1 MYIYILFALIASIF
15 TSLTTI
21 LAKVGIK
28 NVNSNFATCFRTFIV
43 IICSLILCL
52 IQDTFKETIK
62 FNYINIIFI
71 VLSSVATFLSWI
83 FYYKALKI
91 GEVSKVVAI
100 DKCSFVLTTILFII
114 FFFND
119 TTNNGNVFTIISIV
133 LSLSLMIAGTLLMLD
148 LKKKKD
154 INIESNSEFKHKKK
168 YLIYA
173 LLSAI
178 FASLVSLFIKIGLNN
193 ISSSI
198 LTFYRSQQKRN
209 WFIRSFALIIVIVKK
224 DYIGI
229 SKIDAKSYIFLTLS
243 GLSTG
248 IAWISEYEALNIPN
262 SNPIVVSSI
271 TKLSIILTFIVSFI
285 FFKEKAN
292 KKTISGVIL
301 LTLGI
306 VLIIINDIV
315 VKYNLI

>member
-43 IICSLILCL
+43 IICSIILCL
-52 IQDTFKETIK
+52 IQDTFKETVK

-71 VLSSVATFLSWI
+71 ILSSIATFLSWI

-91 GEVSKVVAI
+91 GEISKVVAI

-119 TTNNGNVFTIISIV
+119 TTNNGNIFTIISII
-133 LSLSLMIAGTLLMLD
+133 LSLFLMIAGTLLMLD

-154 INIESNSEFKHKKK
+154 INIESNNENKYKKK
-168 YLIYA
+168 YIIYA

-178 FASLVSLFIKIGLNN
+178 FASFVSLFIKIGLNN

-198 LTFYRSQQKRN
+198 LTFYRTILV
-209 WFIRSFALIIVIVKK
+209 FIFALIIVIVKK

-229 SKIDAKSYIFLTLS
+229 SKINAKSYIFLTLS

>member
-52 IQDTFKETIK
+52 IQDTFKETVK

-71 VLSSVATFLSWI
+71 ILSSIATFLSWI

-100 DKCSFVLTTILFII
+100 DKCSFVLTSILFII

-119 TTNNGNVFTIISIV
+119 TTNNGNIFTIISIV

-154 INIESNSEFKHKKK
+154 IDIESNSEFKHKKK
-168 YLIYA
+168 YIIYA
-173 LLSAI
+173 ILSAI

-198 LTFYRSQQKRN
+198 LTFYRTILV
-209 WFIRSFALIIVIVKK
+209 FIFALIIVIVKK

-262 SNPIVVSSI
+262 SNPLVVSSI

>member
-1 MYIYILFALIASIF
+1 MYIYILFAFIASIF

-52 IQDTFKETIK
+52 IQDTFKETVK

-71 VLSSVATFLSWI
+71 ILSSIATFLSWI

-154 INIESNSEFKHKKK
+154 IDIESNNETKYKKK
-168 YLIYA
+168 YIIYA

-178 FASLVSLFIKIGLNN
+178 FASFVSLFIKIGLNN

-198 LTFYRSQQKRN
+198 LTFYRTILV
-209 WFIRSFALIIVIVKK
+209 FIFALIIVIVKK

-262 SNPIVVSSI
+262 SNPLVVSSI
-271 TKLSIILTFIVSFI
+271 TKLSIILTFVVSFI

>member
-52 IQDTFKETIK
+52 IQDTFKETVK

-71 VLSSVATFLSWI
+71 ILSSIATFLSWI

-119 TTNNGNVFTIISIV
+119 TTNNGNIFTIISIV
-133 LSLSLMIAGTLLMLD
+133 LSLSLMISGTLLMLD

-154 INIESNSEFKHKKK
+154 INIESNNETKYKKK
-168 YLIYA
+168 YIIYA

-198 LTFYRSQQKRN
+198 LTFYRTILV
-209 WFIRSFALIIVIVKK
+209 FIFALIIVIIKK

-229 SKIDAKSYIFLTLS
+229 SKINAKSYIFLTLS

-262 SNPIVVSSI
+262 SNPLVVSSI

>member
-52 IQDTFKETIK
+52 IQDTFKETVK

-71 VLSSVATFLSWI
+71 ILSSIATFLSWI

-100 DKCSFVLTTILFII
+100 DKCSFVLTTVLFII

-154 INIESNSEFKHKKK
+154 INIENNSEFKYKKK
-168 YLIYA
+168 YIIYA

-178 FASLVSLFIKIGLNN
+178 FASFVSLFIKIGLNN

-198 LTFYRSQQKRN
+198 LTFYRTILV
-209 WFIRSFALIIVIVKK
+209 FIFALIIVIVKK

-229 SKIDAKSYIFLTLS
+229 SKINAKSYIFLTLS

-315 VKYNLI
+315 VKYNLL

>member
-52 IQDTFKETIK
+52 IQDTFKETVK

-71 VLSSVATFLSWI
+71 ILSSIATFLSWI

-119 TTNNGNVFTIISIV
+119 TTNNGNIFTIISIV

-154 INIESNSEFKHKKK
+154 INIESNNENKYKKK
-168 YLIYA
+168 YIIYA

-178 FASLVSLFIKIGLNN
+178 FASFVSLFIKIGLNN

-198 LTFYRSQQKRN
+198 LTFYRTILV
-209 WFIRSFALIIVIVKK
+209 FIFALIIVIVKK

-229 SKIDAKSYIFLTLS
+229 SKINAKSYIFLTLS

>member
-52 IQDTFKETIK
+52 IQDTFKETVK

-71 VLSSVATFLSWI
+71 ILSSIATFLSWI

-100 DKCSFVLTTILFII
+100 DKCSFVLTSILFII

-119 TTNNGNVFTIISIV
+119 TTNNGNIFTIISIV
-133 LSLSLMIAGTLLMLD
+133 CSIILMISGTLLMLD

-168 YLIYA
+168 YIIYA
-173 LLSAI
+173 ILSAI

-198 LTFYRSQQKRN
+198 LTFYRTILV
-209 WFIRSFALIIVIVKK
+209 FIFALIIVIVKK

-262 SNPIVVSSI
+262 SNPLVVSSI

>member
-15 TSLTTI
+15 TSSTTI

-52 IQDTFKETIK
+52 IQDTFKETVK

-71 VLSSVATFLSWI
+71 ILSSIATFLSWI

-100 DKCSFVLTTILFII
+100 DKCSFVLTSILFII

-119 TTNNGNVFTIISIV
+119 TTNNGNIFTIISIV
-133 LSLSLMIAGTLLMLD
+133 CSIILMISGTLLMLD

-154 INIESNSEFKHKKK
+154 INIESNNETKYKKK
-168 YLIYA
+168 YLLYA

-198 LTFYRSQQKRN
+198 LTFYRTILV
-209 WFIRSFALIIVIVKK
+209 FIFALIIVIVKK

-229 SKIDAKSYIFLTLS
+229 SKINAKSYIFLTLS

>member
-52 IQDTFKETIK
+52 IQDTFKETVK

-71 VLSSVATFLSWI
+71 ILSSIATFLSWI

-168 YLIYA
+168 YIIYA

-178 FASLVSLFIKIGLNN
+178 FASFISLFIKIGLNN

-198 LTFYRSQQKRN
+198 LTFYRTILV
-209 WFIRSFALIIVIVKK
+209 FIFALIIVIVKK

-229 SKIDAKSYIFLTLS
+229 SKINAKSYIFLTLS

-262 SNPIVVSSI
+262 SNPLVVSSI

>member
-52 IQDTFKETIK
+52 IQDTFKETVK

-71 VLSSVATFLSWI
+71 ILSSIATFLSWI

-154 INIESNSEFKHKKK
+154 INIENNSEFKYKKK
-168 YLIYA
+168 YIIYA

-178 FASLVSLFIKIGLNN
+178 FASFVSLFIKIGLNN

-198 LTFYRSQQKRN
+198 LTFYRTILV
-209 WFIRSFALIIVIVKK
+209 FIFALIIVIVKK
-224 DYIGI
+224 DYVGI
-229 SKIDAKSYIFLTLS
+229 SKINAKSYIFLTLS

>member
-71 VLSSVATFLSWI
+71 ILSSITTFLSWI

-119 TTNNGNVFTIISIV
+119 TTNNGNIFTIISIV

-154 INIESNSEFKHKKK
+154 INIENNSEFKYKKK
-168 YLIYA
+168 YIIYA

-198 LTFYRSQQKRN
+198 LTFYRTILV
-209 WFIRSFALIIVIVKK
+209 FIFALIIVIVKK

-262 SNPIVVSSI
+262 SNPLVVSSI

>member
-52 IQDTFKETIK
+52 IQDTFKETVK

-71 VLSSVATFLSWI
+71 ILSSIATFLSWI

-119 TTNNGNVFTIISIV
+119 TTNNGNIFTIISIV

-154 INIESNSEFKHKKK
+154 INMESNSEFKYKKK
-168 YLIYA
+168 YIIYA

-178 FASLVSLFIKIGLNN
+178 FASFVSLFIKIGLNN

-198 LTFYRSQQKRN
+198 LTFYRTILV
-209 WFIRSFALIIVIVKK
+209 FIFALIIVIVKK

-229 SKIDAKSYIFLTLS
+229 SKINAKSYIFLTLS
-243 GLSTG
+243 GLATG

>member
-52 IQDTFKETIK
+52 IQDTFKETVK

-71 VLSSVATFLSWI
+71 ILSSIATFLSWI

-100 DKCSFVLTTILFII
+100 DKCSFVLTSILFII
-114 FFFND
+114 FFFNE
-119 TTNNGNVFTIISIV
+119 TTNNGNIFTIISIV
-133 LSLSLMIAGTLLMLD
+133 CSIILMISGTLLMLD

-154 INIESNSEFKHKKK
+154 INIENNNETKYKKK
-168 YLIYA
+168 YIIYA

-178 FASLVSLFIKIGLNN
+178 FASLFSLFIKIGLNN

-198 LTFYRSQQKRN
+198 LTFYRTILV
-209 WFIRSFALIIVIVKK
+209 FIFALIIVIVKK
-224 DYIGI
+224 DYVGI

>member
-52 IQDTFKETIK
+52 IQDTFKETVK

-71 VLSSVATFLSWI
+71 ILSSIATFLSWI

-100 DKCSFVLTTILFII
+100 DKCSFVLTSILFII

-119 TTNNGNVFTIISIV
+119 TTNNGNIFTIISIV
-133 LSLSLMIAGTLLMLD
+133 CSIILMISGTLLMLD

-154 INIESNSEFKHKKK
+154 INIESNNETKYKKK
-168 YLIYA
+168 YLLYA

-198 LTFYRSQQKRN
+198 LTFYRTILV
-209 WFIRSFALIIVIVKK
+209 FIFAFIIVIVKK

-262 SNPIVVSSI
+262 SNPLVVSSI

-315 VKYNLI
+315 VKYNLF

>member
-52 IQDTFKETIK
+52 IQDTFKETAK

-71 VLSSVATFLSWI
+71 ILSSIATFLSWI

-154 INIESNSEFKHKKK
+154 INIENNSEFKYKKK
-168 YLIYA
+168 YIIYA

-198 LTFYRSQQKRN
+198 LTFYRTILV
-209 WFIRSFALIIVIVKK
+209 FIFALIIVIVKK

-229 SKIDAKSYIFLTLS
+229 SKINAKSYIFLTLS

>member
-52 IQDTFKETIK
+52 IQDTFKETVK

-71 VLSSVATFLSWI
+71 ILSSIATFLSWI

-119 TTNNGNVFTIISIV
+119 STNNGNVFTIISIV

-154 INIESNSEFKHKKK
+154 INIENNSEFKYKKK
-168 YLIYA
+168 YIIYA

-178 FASLVSLFIKIGLNN
+178 FASFVSLFIKIGLNN

-198 LTFYRSQQKRN
+198 LTFYRTILV
-209 WFIRSFALIIVIVKK
+209 FIFALIIVIVKK

-229 SKIDAKSYIFLTLS
+229 SKINAKSYIFLTLS

-262 SNPIVVSSI
+262 SNPLVVSSI

>member
-52 IQDTFKETIK
+52 IQDTFKETVK

-71 VLSSVATFLSWI
+71 ILSSIATFLSWI

-154 INIESNSEFKHKKK
+154 INIESNSEFKYKKK
-168 YLIYA
+168 YIIYA

-198 LTFYRSQQKRN
+198 LTFYRTILV
-209 WFIRSFALIIVIVKK
+209 FIFALIIVIVKK

-229 SKIDAKSYIFLTLS
+229 SKINAKSYIFLTLS

-315 VKYNLI
+315 VKYNLF

>member
-52 IQDTFKETIK
+52 IQDTFKETVK

-71 VLSSVATFLSWI
+71 ILSSIATFLSWI

-119 TTNNGNVFTIISIV
+119 TTNNGNIFTIISIV

-154 INIESNSEFKHKKK
+154 INIENNNENKHKKK

-198 LTFYRSQQKRN
+198 LTFYRTILV
-209 WFIRSFALIIVIVKK
+209 FIFALIIVIVKK

-229 SKIDAKSYIFLTLS
+229 SKINAKSYIFLTLS
-243 GLSTG
+243 GLATG

-262 SNPIVVSSI
+262 SNPLVVSSI

>member
-43 IICSLILCL
+43 IICSIILCL
-52 IQDTFKETIK
+52 IQDTFKETVK

-71 VLSSVATFLSWI
+71 ILSSIATFLSWI

-133 LSLSLMIAGTLLMLD
+133 LSLSLMIVGTLLMLD

-168 YLIYA
+168 YIIYA

-198 LTFYRSQQKRN
+198 LTFYRTILV
-209 WFIRSFALIIVIVKK
+209 FIFALIIVIVKK

-229 SKIDAKSYIFLTLS
+229 SKINAKSYIFLTLS

>member
-52 IQDTFKETIK
+52 IQDTFKETVK

-71 VLSSVATFLSWI
+71 ILSSIATFLSWI

-119 TTNNGNVFTIISIV
+119 TTNNGNIFTIISIV

-154 INIESNSEFKHKKK
+154 IDIESNNEFKHKKK
-168 YLIYA
+168 YIIYA

-198 LTFYRSQQKRN
+198 LTFYRTILV
-209 WFIRSFALIIVIVKK
+209 FIFALIIVIVKK

-229 SKIDAKSYIFLTLS
+229 SKNDAKSYIFLTLS

-262 SNPIVVSSI
+262 SNPLVVSSI

>member
-52 IQDTFKETIK
+52 IQDTFKETVK

-71 VLSSVATFLSWI
+71 ILSSIATFLSWI

-119 TTNNGNVFTIISIV
+119 TTNNGNIFTIISIV

-154 INIESNSEFKHKKK
+154 INIENNNETKYKKK
-168 YLIYA
+168 YIIYA

-178 FASLVSLFIKIGLNN
+178 FASFVSLFIKIGLNN

-198 LTFYRSQQKRN
+198 LTFYRTILV
-209 WFIRSFALIIVIVKK
+209 FIFALIIVIVKK

-243 GLSTG
+243 GLATG

>member
-52 IQDTFKETIK
+52 IQDTFKETVK

-71 VLSSVATFLSWI
+71 ILSSIATFLSWI

-119 TTNNGNVFTIISIV
+119 TTNNGNIFTIISIV

-154 INIESNSEFKHKKK
+154 INIENNNENKYKKK
-168 YLIYA
+168 YIIYA

-178 FASLVSLFIKIGLNN
+178 FASFVSLFIKIGLNN

-198 LTFYRSQQKRN
+198 LTFYRTILV
-209 WFIRSFALIIVIVKK
+209 FIFALIIVIVKK

-229 SKIDAKSYIFLTLS
+229 SKINAKSYIFLTLS

>member
-52 IQDTFKETIK
+52 IQDTFKETVK

-71 VLSSVATFLSWI
+71 ILSSIATFLSWI

-154 INIESNSEFKHKKK
+154 INIENNNENKYKKK
-168 YLIYA
+168 YIIYA

-178 FASLVSLFIKIGLNN
+178 FASFVSLFIKIGLNN

-198 LTFYRSQQKRN
+198 LTFYRTILV
-209 WFIRSFALIIVIVKK
+209 FIFALIIVIVKK

>member
-52 IQDTFKETIK
+52 IQDTFKETVK

-71 VLSSVATFLSWI
+71 ILSSIATFLSWI

-119 TTNNGNVFTIISIV
+119 TTNNGNIFTIISIV

-154 INIESNSEFKHKKK
+154 INIENNSEFKYKKK

-178 FASLVSLFIKIGLNN
+178 FASFVSLFIKIGLNN

-198 LTFYRSQQKRN
+198 LTFYRTILV
-209 WFIRSFALIIVIVKK
+209 FIFALIIVIVKK

-229 SKIDAKSYIFLTLS
+229 SKINAKSYIFLTLS

>member
-52 IQDTFKETIK
+52 IQDTFKETVK

-71 VLSSVATFLSWI
+71 ILSSIATFLSWI

-119 TTNNGNVFTIISIV
+119 TTNNGNIFTIISIV
-133 LSLSLMIAGTLLMLD
+133 CSIILMISGTLLMLD

-154 INIESNSEFKHKKK
+154 INIESNSEFKYKKK
-168 YLIYA
+168 YIIYA

-198 LTFYRSQQKRN
+198 LTFYRTILV
-209 WFIRSFALIIVIVKK
+209 FIFALIIVIVKK

-229 SKIDAKSYIFLTLS
+229 SKINAKSYIFLTLS

-262 SNPIVVSSI
+262 SNPLVVSSI

-315 VKYNLI
+315 VKYNLF

>member
-52 IQDTFKETIK
+52 IQDTFKETVK

-71 VLSSVATFLSWI
+71 ILSSIATFLSWI

-119 TTNNGNVFTIISIV
+119 TTNNGNIFTIISIV
-133 LSLSLMIAGTLLMLD
+133 LSLSLMIDGTLLMLD

-154 INIESNSEFKHKKK
+154 INIENNNENKYKKK
-168 YLIYA
+168 YIIYA

-178 FASLVSLFIKIGLNN
+178 FASFVSLFIKIGLNN

-198 LTFYRSQQKRN
+198 LTFYRTILV
-209 WFIRSFALIIVIVKK
+209 FIFALIIVIVKK

-229 SKIDAKSYIFLTLS
+229 SKINAKSYIFLTLS
-243 GLSTG
+243 GLATG

>member
-52 IQDTFKETIK
+52 IQDTFKETVK

-71 VLSSVATFLSWI
+71 ILSSIATFLSWI

-119 TTNNGNVFTIISIV
+119 TTNNGNIFTIISIV

-154 INIESNSEFKHKKK
+154 IDIESNNEFKHKKK
-168 YLIYA
+168 YIIYA

-193 ISSSI
+193 TSSSI
-198 LTFYRSQQKRN
+198 LNFYRTILV
-209 WFIRSFALIIVIVKK
+209 FIFALIIVIVKK

-229 SKIDAKSYIFLTLS
+229 SKINAKSYIFLTLS

>member
-52 IQDTFKETIK
+52 IQDTFKETVK

-71 VLSSVATFLSWI
+71 LLSSIATFLSWI

-198 LTFYRSQQKRN
+198 LTFYRTILV
-209 WFIRSFALIIVIVKK
+209 FIFALIIVIVKK

>member
-52 IQDTFKETIK
+52 IQDTFKETVK

-71 VLSSVATFLSWI
+71 ILSSIATFLSWI

-154 INIESNSEFKHKKK
+154 INIENNSEFKYKKK
-168 YLIYA
+168 YIIYA

-178 FASLVSLFIKIGLNN
+178 FASFVSLFIKIGLNN

-198 LTFYRSQQKRN
+198 LTFYRTILV
-209 WFIRSFALIIVIVKK
+209 FIFALIIVIVKK

-229 SKIDAKSYIFLTLS
+229 SKINAKSYIFLTLS

-262 SNPIVVSSI
+262 SNPLVVSSI

>member
-28 NVNSNFATCFRTFIV
+28 NVNSNFATCFRTFIA

-52 IQDTFKETIK
+52 IQDTFKETVK
-62 FNYINIIFI
+62 SNYINIIFI
-71 VLSSVATFLSWI
+71 ILSSIATFLSWI

-154 INIESNSEFKHKKK
+154 INIENNSEFKHKKK
-168 YLIYA
+168 YIIYA

-198 LTFYRSQQKRN
+198 LTFYRTILV
-209 WFIRSFALIIVIVKK
+209 FIFALIIVIVKK

-229 SKIDAKSYIFLTLS
+229 SKINAKSYIFLTLS

>member
-28 NVNSNFATCFRTFIV
+28 NVNSNFATCFRTFSV

-52 IQDTFKETIK
+52 IQDTFKETVK

-71 VLSSVATFLSWI
+71 ILSSIATFLSWI

-114 FFFND
+114 FFFYG
-119 TTNNGNVFTIISIV
+119 TTNNGNIFTIISIV

-154 INIESNSEFKHKKK
+154 IDIESNNEFKHKKK
-168 YLIYA
+168 YIIYA

-198 LTFYRSQQKRN
+198 LTFYRTILV
-209 WFIRSFALIIVIVKK
+209 FVFALIIVIVKK

-229 SKIDAKSYIFLTLS
+229 SKINAKSYIFLTLS

-262 SNPIVVSSI
+262 SNPLVVSSI

-315 VKYNLI
+315 VKYN

>member
-52 IQDTFKETIK
+52 IQDTFKETAK

-71 VLSSVATFLSWI
+71 ILSSIATFLSWI

-133 LSLSLMIAGTLLMLD
+133 LSLSLMIAGTLLMLY

-154 INIESNSEFKHKKK
+154 INIENNNENKYKKK
-168 YLIYA
+168 YIIYA

-178 FASLVSLFIKIGLNN
+178 FASFVSLFIKIGLNN

-198 LTFYRSQQKRN
+198 LTFYRTILV
-209 WFIRSFALIIVIVKK
+209 FILALIIVIVKK

-229 SKIDAKSYIFLTLS
+229 SKINAKSYIFLTLS
-243 GLSTG
+243 GLATG
-248 IAWISEYEALNIPN
+248 IVWISEYEALNIPN

-292 KKTISGVIL
+292 KKTISCVIL

>member
-52 IQDTFKETIK
+52 IQDTFKETVK

-71 VLSSVATFLSWI
+71 ILSSIATFLSWI

-154 INIESNSEFKHKKK
+154 IDIENNNETKYKKK

-178 FASLVSLFIKIGLNN
+178 FASFVSLFIKIGLNN

-198 LTFYRSQQKRN
+198 LTFYRTILV
-209 WFIRSFALIIVIVKK
+209 FIFALIIVIVKK

-229 SKIDAKSYIFLTLS
+229 SKINARSYIFLTLS

>member
-52 IQDTFKETIK
+52 IQDTFKETVK

-71 VLSSVATFLSWI
+71 ILSSIATFLSWI

-100 DKCSFVLTTILFII
+100 DKCSFVLTSILFII

-119 TTNNGNVFTIISIV
+119 TTNNGNIFTIISIV
-133 LSLSLMIAGTLLMLD
+133 CSIILMISGTLLMLD

-154 INIESNSEFKHKKK
+154 INIENNSEFKYKKK
-168 YLIYA
+168 YIIYA

-198 LTFYRSQQKRN
+198 LTFYRTILV
-209 WFIRSFALIIVIVKK
+209 FIFALIIVIVKK

-262 SNPIVVSSI
+262 SNPLVVSSI

-301 LTLGI
+301 LTLGV

>member
-43 IICSLILCL
+43 IICSLILCF
-52 IQDTFKETIK
+52 IQDTFKETVK

-71 VLSSVATFLSWI
+71 ILSSIATFLSWI

-119 TTNNGNVFTIISIV
+119 TTNNGNIFTIISIV

-154 INIESNSEFKHKKK
+154 INIESNNETKYKKK
-168 YLIYA
+168 YIIYA

-178 FASLVSLFIKIGLNN
+178 FASFVSLFIKIGLNN

-198 LTFYRSQQKRN
+198 LTFYRTILV
-209 WFIRSFALIIVIVKK
+209 FIFALIIVIVKK

-229 SKIDAKSYIFLTLS
+229 SKINAKSYIFLTLS
-243 GLSTG
+243 GLATG

>member
-52 IQDTFKETIK
+52 IQDTFKETVK

-71 VLSSVATFLSWI
+71 ILSSIATFLSWI

-100 DKCSFVLTTILFII
+100 DKCSFVLTSILFII

-119 TTNNGNVFTIISIV
+119 TTNNGNIFTIISIV
-133 LSLSLMIAGTLLMLD
+133 CSIILMISGTLLMLD

-154 INIESNSEFKHKKK
+154 IDIESNNENKYKKK
-168 YLIYA
+168 YIIYA

-198 LTFYRSQQKRN
+198 LTFYRTILV
-209 WFIRSFALIIVIVKK
+209 FIFALIIVIVKK
-224 DYIGI
+224 DYKGI

-262 SNPIVVSSI
+262 SNPLVVSSI

>member
-52 IQDTFKETIK
+52 IQDTFKETVK

-71 VLSSVATFLSWI
+71 ILSSIATFLSWI

-119 TTNNGNVFTIISIV
+119 TTNNGNIFTIISIV
-133 LSLSLMIAGTLLMLD
+133 CSIILMIAGTLLMLD

-154 INIESNSEFKHKKK
+154 INIESNNETKYKKK
-168 YLIYA
+168 YIIYA

-198 LTFYRSQQKRN
+198 LTFYRTILV
-209 WFIRSFALIIVIVKK
+209 FIFALIIVIVKK

-229 SKIDAKSYIFLTLS
+229 SKINAKSYIFLTLS

>member
-52 IQDTFKETIK
+52 IQDTFKETVK

-71 VLSSVATFLSWI
+71 ILSSIATFLSWI

-119 TTNNGNVFTIISIV
+119 TTNNGNIFTIISIV

-154 INIESNSEFKHKKK
+154 INIENNSEFKYKKK
-168 YLIYA
+168 YIIYA

-178 FASLVSLFIKIGLNN
+178 FASFVSLFIKIGLNN

-198 LTFYRSQQKRN
+198 LTFYRTILV
-209 WFIRSFALIIVIVKK
+209 FIFALIIVIVKK

-229 SKIDAKSYIFLTLS
+229 SKINAKSYIFLTLS
-243 GLSTG
+243 GLATG

-262 SNPIVVSSI
+262 SNPLVVSSI

>member
-52 IQDTFKETIK
+52 IQDTFKETVK

-71 VLSSVATFLSWI
+71 ILSSIATFLSWI

-119 TTNNGNVFTIISIV
+119 TTNNGNIFTIISIV

-154 INIESNSEFKHKKK
+154 INIENNNENKYKKK
-168 YLIYA
+168 YIIYA

-178 FASLVSLFIKIGLNN
+178 FASFVSLFIKIGLNN

-198 LTFYRSQQKRN
+198 LTFYRTILV
-209 WFIRSFALIIVIVKK
+209 FIFALIIVIVKK

>member
-1 MYIYILFALIASIF
+1 MYIYIVFALIASIF

-52 IQDTFKETIK
+52 IQDTFKETVK

-71 VLSSVATFLSWI
+71 ILSSIATFLSWI

-100 DKCSFVLTTILFII
+100 DKCSFVLTSILFII

-119 TTNNGNVFTIISIV
+119 TTNNGNIFTIISIV
-133 LSLSLMIAGTLLMLD
+133 CSIILMISGTLLMLD

-154 INIESNSEFKHKKK
+154 INIESNNETKYKKK
-168 YLIYA
+168 YIIYA

-198 LTFYRSQQKRN
+198 LTFYRTILV
-209 WFIRSFALIIVIVKK
+209 FIFALIIVIVKK

-229 SKIDAKSYIFLTLS
+229 SKINAKSYIFLTLS

-262 SNPIVVSSI
+262 SNPLVVSSI